1 MGLKLLVG
9 IHLYNKSDIY
19 QIKDIY
25 KDYRVIYSKEFVD
38 YCVRYDKIRVLDLV
52 DFSVS
57 DMSIEDCNRLGY
69 TLRLYD
75 SPLCDLTRDSNA
87 ILGVLGD
94 LVKDGNF
101 IELPL
106 SLLDRQTVPFYYDG
120 KLVYESKDKVLKVSI
135 FMNVAIC
142 QLYLDI
148 LTNTVYCTLNSKI
161 PVYGHL
167 DLSNDYIINS
177 LYNYSIYKNIRITEL
192 LPNLVDSLDGD
203 ILLFRNKVSVIAL
216 GDSDIYAVPNG
227 VIKVYVIVNGSS
239 NLDKLHLFNIIIP
252 PTVTEVKNN
261 LSNHRKSIRFA
272 LSKNVNNYFLRALYD
287 EYSSIEKENRL
298 CSSGL
303 LDRKKLIEAFD
314 ELKYTSITFY

>member
-38 YCVRYDKIRVLDLV
+38 YCVRYDKIRVLDLM
-52 DFSVS
+52 DFSIS

-75 SPLCDLTRDSNA
+75 SPLYDLTRDSNA

-94 LVKDGNF
+94 LVKDENF

-106 SLLDRQTVPFYYDG
+106 SLLDRQIVPFYYEG
-120 KLVYESKDKVLKVSI
+120 KI
-135 FMNVAIC
+135 
-142 QLYLDI
+142 
-148 LTNTVYCTLNSKI
+148 
-161 PVYGHL
+161 VYGHI
-167 DLSNDYIINS
+167 DLSNEYIINS
-177 LYNYSIYKNIRITEL
+177 LYNYSIYKNIGITEL
-192 LPNLVDSLDGD
+192 LPNLVDSLDDD

-216 GDSDIYAVPNG
+216 GDSDIYAIPNG
-227 VIKVYVIVNGSS
+227 VTKVYVIVNGSS

-252 PTVTEVKNN
+252 PTVTEVRNN
-261 LSNHRKSIRFA
+261 LSNDRKFIRFA
-272 LSKNVNNYFLRALYD
+272 LSKKVNNYFLRALYD
-287 EYSSIEKENRL
+287 EYSSIEKGNRL
-298 CSSGL
+298 CGSEL
-303 LDRKKLIEAFD
+303 LDRKMLIEAFD
-314 ELKYTSITFY
+314 ELEYTSITFY

>member
-57 DMSIEDCNRLGY
+57 DVSIEDCNKLGY

-75 SPLCDLTRDSNA
+75 SPLYDLTRESNA

-106 SLLDRQTVPFYYDG
+106 SLLDRQIVPFYYEG
-120 KLVYESKDKVLKVSI
+120 KLVYESKDRVLKINI

-148 LTNTVYCTLNSKI
+148 LNNTVYCTLNSKI
-161 PVYGHL
+161 HFYGDI
-167 DLSNDYIINS
+167 DLSNEYIINS

-203 ILLFRNKVSVIAL
+203 ILLFRDKVSVIAL

-227 VIKVYVIVNGSS
+227 VTKVYVIVNGSS
-239 NLDKLHLFNIIIP
+239 NLNKLHPFNIIIP
-252 PTVTEVKNN
+252 PTVTEVRNN
-261 LSNHRKSIRFA
+261 LSNHRKFIIFA
-272 LSKNVNNYFLRALYD
+272 LSKNVSNYFLRALYD
-287 EYSSIEKENRL
+287 EYSSIEKGNQL
-298 CSSGL
+298 CGSKL
-303 LDRKKLIEAFD
+303 LDRKMLIEAFD